1 MAHFDMQM
9 MAITGLL
16 LVMMSMMVFIV
27 KEVMY
32 AAIGI
37 FVVLIMVWGDDICSR
52 SDRMSFYG
60 NWFFPIKLL
69 NFLLIVDYSAYF
81 ISGATFYLVWQ
92 NGLSRSRVA
101 ILILTLALS
110 IYQSIHSLVYF
121 EQKYNTT
128 MNIFGVG
135 AIITSFFIVM
145 LLVSLKRTGLVGN
158 KEWALAG
165 ALTYPIYLLHQN
177 IGFMIFNISYR
188 LMNPYILL
196 CITLVIFFMAYMVNV
211 FIEKRFS
218 SHLKS
223 LVTMTIDMLFH
234 PKIK

>member
-69 NFLLIVDYSAYF
+69 NFFA
-81 ISGATFYLVWQ
+81 
-92 NGLSRSRVA
+92 N
-101 ILILTLALS
+101 
-110 IYQSIHSLVYF
+110 
-121 EQKYNTT
+121 
-128 MNIFGVG
+128 
-135 AIITSFFIVM
+135 
-145 LLVSLKRTGLVGN
+145 
-158 KEWALAG
+158 
-165 ALTYPIYLLHQN
+165 
-177 IGFMIFNISYR
+177 
-188 LMNPYILL
+188 
-196 CITLVIFFMAYMVNV
+196 C
-211 FIEKRFS
+211 
-218 SHLKS
+218 
-223 LVTMTIDMLFH
+223 
-234 PKIK
+234 